1 MAKRFFD
8 NKKYEIPWFRN
19 LSPQMKCVYDYC
31 ICECDHAGILRLD
44 IEAIEFKTSVK
55 PLTLEII
62 AETFK
67 DKFIFLSED
76 KIFIPKFIY
85 WQYKNEL
92 TPANSVHRSVYQ
104 ILKREGIPVTNF
116 LAQYVL
122 EEDFEEWGTLWK
134 TLKDGG
140 RSYNDYIKE
149 R

>member
-8 NKKYEIPWFRN
+8 NKKYENPWFRN

-44 IEAIEFKTSVK
+44 PEAIEFKTGVK
-55 PLTLEII
+55 PLSLEII

-67 DKFIFLSED
+67 NKFIFIDEN
-76 KIFIPKFIY
+76 KIFIPRFIY
-85 WQYKNEL
+85 WQYKDEL

-104 ILKREGIPVTNF
+104 ILKHEGIPVINF
-116 LAQYVL
+116 LAKNVAQ
-122 EEDFEEWGTLWK
+122 EDFEEWSNLCKSLRAEGK
-134 TLKDGG
+134 
-140 RSYNDYIKE
+140 SYNDYINE